1 MARKSARKRA
11 TSRATP
17 RKAGPK
23 RSASSRSASN
33 RPPDAIRMLKDDHTK
48 VEGLFARYEKTRGEA
63 AKTKLAET
71 ICEELKIHTTIEE
84 ELFYPAFY
92 QATQADDLYH
102 EAQVEHDGA
111 KNLIAK
117 IEQSDPSEELFDAQ
131 VNVLSEM
138 IKHHVREEEQRD
150 GMFAKARQSDMDLD
164 EIGRQLAARKAEL
177 KGGSGRSRPSLVATM
192 LKT

>member
-1 MARKSARKRA
+1 MTMPSTQVSSKRGRTSQRTARKTRTTADKDAISLLKADHREVEGWFEDFEKARADTRKREL
-11 TSRATP
+11 
-17 RKAGPK
+17 
-23 RSASSRSASN
+23 AS
-33 RPPDAIRMLKDDHTK
+33 K
-48 VEGLFARYEKTRGEA
+48 
-63 AKTKLAET
+63 
-71 ICEELKIHTTIEE
+71 ICEALRIHTTIEE

-92 QATQADDLYH
+92 QATQEDDLYH

-117 IEQSDPSEELFDAQ
+117 IEQSDPGDELFDAQ
-131 VNVLSEM
+131 VHVLSEM
-138 IKHHVREEEQRD
+138 IKHHVREEEKRD

-164 EIGRQLAARKAEL
+164 EIGRQLEARKADL